1 MGDEEEDDDDD
12 DDDDDEDDDDDDD
25 EDDEDDD
32 DDDDDEDDDDD
43 DEDDDED
50 DDDDDDDDMDDDQE
64 NDAYIDGVLDYAD
77 GENDEYGGMMEPNM
91 MDESDPNMGDEMIL
105 DDQYEYGD
113 DINEEEGIPVDDNE
127 VDYYGDYNN
136 KEQQQDEEYVDD
148 YGAVDD
154 VYDVGGGEEYT
165 PRPKFARSELVLGGD
180 NSNNP
185 IIASLSTISDVIYG
199 PSNIIGDYLNAN
211 KAQCYDLVQNTQDND
226 AYIEDQEEYQ
236 EQNDSLGEQ
245 KDCKTDSFDV
255 AFYDCSKDSNGEKF
269 IPFEFE
275 SKGNGVDE
283 KQKYAL
289 GFNELIEQY
298 VEEGDNGGENIVCAF
313 RMKAFDSEDSINEL
327 ILGTPMFEKYY
338 VAFNIE
344 ANVIGLAPSR
354 LTSALAKT
362 ESGGGSSFSM
372 ESMKQ
377 YAEDNN
383 KALVAIPIVIVI
395 VFIIGLVIKRR
406 RNNRDGMN
414 AGATHSTPGTGVNYD
429 FVDPSCREYVSNNA
443 IGGSGANDYGGGDD
457 GEWEGYDD
465 RHQFT

>member
-1 MGDEEEDDDDD
+1 MG
-12 DDDDDEDDDDDDD
+12 
-25 EDDEDDD
+25 
-32 DDDDDEDDDDD
+32 
-43 DEDDDED
+43 
-50 DDDDDDDDMDDDQE
+50 
-64 NDAYIDGVLDYAD
+64 
-77 GENDEYGGMMEPNM
+77 
-91 MDESDPNMGDEMIL
+91 
-105 DDQYEYGD
+105 
-113 DINEEEGIPVDDNE
+113 
-127 VDYYGDYNN
+127 
-136 KEQQQDEEYVDD
+136 
-148 YGAVDD
+148 
-154 VYDVGGGEEYT
+154 
-165 PRPKFARSELVLGGD
+165 
-180 NSNNP
+180 
-185 IIASLSTISDVIYG
+185 
-199 PSNIIGDYLNAN
+199 
-211 KAQCYDLVQNTQDND
+211 
-226 AYIEDQEEYQ
+226 EYQ

-245 KDCKTDSFDV
+245 KDCKTDLFDV

-354 LTSALAKT
+354 LTSALDDFCDVDSSLFVDKLYDKTSISTSNGANIGGKQPTSELAKT

-406 RNNRDGMN
+406 RNNRNGMN